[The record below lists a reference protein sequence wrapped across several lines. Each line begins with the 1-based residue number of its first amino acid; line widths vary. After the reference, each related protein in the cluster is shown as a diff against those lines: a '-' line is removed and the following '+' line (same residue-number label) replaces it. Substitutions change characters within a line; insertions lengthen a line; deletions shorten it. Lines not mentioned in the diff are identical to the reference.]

1 MKQLFAVIV
10 SVCGW
15 FLFAVSILCFAMVI
29 PPMIV
34 IVLLLDF
41 SGKLLLAFL
50 VAGILL
56 LPSAIG
62 LVHWGTVLRRERVRH
77 GFCRKCGYDLRGRR
91 LGEEFPECGTP
102 V

>member
-1 MKQLFAVIV
+1 MT
-10 SVCGW
+10 
-15 FLFAVSILCFAMVI
+15 
-29 PPMIV
+29 V

-62 LVHWGTVLRRERVRH
+62 LVHWGIVLRRGRVRH
-77 GFCRKCGYDLRGRR
+77 GFCRRCGYDLRGRR
-91 LGEEFPECGTP
+91 LGDECPECGTP